1 MNGCYISID
10 APKKF
15 LKGAGILNTD
25 FLPAWIYNVKIILKN
40 PTDDY
45 NICSFSTTLGNGIH
59 YMNNLHITG
68 LDSDL
73 YDKINVSEPNPSI
86 KNNNVIIYANNFML
100 SPKSENI
107 ISFDACL
114 CDKYTEKSIENS
126 GDKIPH
132 ASKLHFSG
140 HLICG
145 EMVDSC
151 SFTSEACDYEVVVH
165 CEENELSIGNTTKF
179 YIQCRVG
186 QYDMVRSVY
195 LRSILDQ
202 GLDFI
207 ADSSNMEPRNVYS
220 FDKRTVLKWDI
231 GSLQPS
237 EVKRI
242 GYRVILKD
250 DNNLITAGDTL
261 LNKINSNGINN
272 STYSQC
278 PSSVKYE
285 ITVI

>member
-1 MNGCYISID
+1 MNFCNISID

-25 FLPAWIYNVKIILKN
+25 FLPAWIYRMKIILN
-40 PTDDY
+40 NSTDDFKL
-45 NICSFSTTLGNGIH
+45 CSFSATLGNGIH

-73 YDKINVSEPNPSI
+73 YSKINVTEPNLSI
-86 KNNNVIIYANNFML
+86 KNNNVIIYANNFVL
-100 SPKSENI
+100 SPNSENI
-107 ISFDACL
+107 ICFDTCL
-114 CDKYTEKSIENS
+114 CDKYTINSIENS

-132 ASKLHFSG
+132 ASKLYFNG

-151 SFTSEACDYEVVVH
+151 NFTAEACDYEVLVD
-165 CEENELSIGNTTKF
+165 CEDKELSCGNDTKF
-179 YIQCRVG
+179 YIQCKAG
-186 QYDMVRSVY
+186 QYDMVRGVY

-242 GYRVILKD
+242 GYKVILKD
-250 DNNLITAGDTL
+250 DSNLIKAGDIL
-261 LNKINSNGINN
+261 KNKINSNCINN
-272 STYSQC
+272 STYTQC
-278 PSSVKYE
+278 PSSGKYE
-285 ITVI
+285 ITVV